1 MKLGLGAGINHTV
14 ASAELNER
22 VIDNPNVWGSASTGV
37 DVATFLPL
45 GLSRPTPGA
54 LTAAT
59 TARSRRR
66 RPRRPGPRFQ
76 TGVCRVCR
84 GGSRPTSLPGWPSF
98 GHPRV
103 RGAPAPSVSPHS
115 RGHPS
120 FCSPLSTRFPSRS
133 SGAGTTDPGWFSSTP
148 RSPPH
153 AHDRVVGSTDY
164 GGQGAQSGGEQD
176 RPGAIPVT
184 ALARVSRNEPPGT
197 LPPATANSN
206 PPTTPKPIPVRS
218 WSNTDPRDR
227 RCQVR
232 NPTPRPAALTPP
244 RPGPAVPATFGG
256 CPEPSEPGGDDE
268 RDDGD
273 GGGGIPNVVGG
284 HGRRPFIGSGGP
296 GSVGPV
302 RRSTGAVGSSTILGN
317 RR

>member
-1 MKLGLGAGINHTV
+1 MDLVGKMLPALPAADVVGFAVQDSSLVFIEEYVGVSAPLVTQAMRVLEALKPSAADLAVLHSVEIACWAPLTRYQHAESLVARGFGDEVVESAMKLGLGAGINHTV

-133 SGAGTTDPGWFSSTP
+133 SGAGTTDPG
-148 RSPPH
+148 
-153 AHDRVVGSTDY
+153 
-164 GGQGAQSGGEQD
+164 
-176 RPGAIPVT
+176 
-184 ALARVSRNEPPGT
+184 
-197 LPPATANSN
+197 
-206 PPTTPKPIPVRS
+206 
-218 WSNTDPRDR
+218 
-227 RCQVR
+227 
-232 NPTPRPAALTPP
+232 
-244 RPGPAVPATFGG
+244 
-256 CPEPSEPGGDDE
+256 
-268 RDDGD
+268 
-273 GGGGIPNVVGG
+273 
-284 HGRRPFIGSGGP
+284 
-296 GSVGPV
+296 
-302 RRSTGAVGSSTILGN
+302 
-317 RR
+317 